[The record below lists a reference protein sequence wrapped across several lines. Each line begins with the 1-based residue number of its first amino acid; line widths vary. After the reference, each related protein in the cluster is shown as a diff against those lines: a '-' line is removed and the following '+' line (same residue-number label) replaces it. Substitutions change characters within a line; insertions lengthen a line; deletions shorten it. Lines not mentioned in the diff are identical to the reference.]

1 MKEIITKYNVIWID
15 DEFDKMSQF
24 ILDCKLNHQV
34 NLVPFR
40 FQEAGMDELEKNLSK
55 WDAVIL
61 DAKMFDKS
69 DNEIAKLTGL
79 HHAINRLNQLV
90 SRKKVP
96 YFILTGQADLLSNEN
111 FKDMVGSFYTKG
123 RDEELLIENLK
134 KEVDKQPE
142 RQIINTYQDTF
153 EAVERMH
160 MDDEVKST
168 LISILKSLHSPSENV
183 TFKATTYYNQLRH
196 VLEHLFRTYHK
207 IGIIPDSCLPN
218 NVVNLN
224 QCSLFLAGKNA
235 EVAKVRFGEENDR
248 VIPTYIEAIIRS
260 ILELGN
266 LHSHTIDTTD
276 LDESNM
282 KKMENF
288 FATVN
293 SKYIIF
299 GITLQLCEVI
309 RWSSAYIKLHSNI
322 ELNKS
327 KCRKIT
333 PELCPQKFEGKTFIP
348 QQDKNGIWHCEECM
362 VGLKTWE
369 GGSIKL
375 FDIENNNNP
384 KTMECY
390 PFWAKFKI
398 LR

>member
-1 MKEIITKYNVIWID
+1 
-15 DEFDKMSQF
+15 
-24 ILDCKLNHQV
+24 
-34 NLVPFR
+34 
-40 FQEAGMDELEKNLSK
+40 
-55 WDAVIL
+55 
-61 DAKMFDKS
+61 
-69 DNEIAKLTGL
+69 
-79 HHAINRLNQLV
+79 
-90 SRKKVP
+90 
-96 YFILTGQADLLSNEN
+96 
-111 FKDMVGSFYTKG
+111 
-123 RDEELLIENLK
+123 
-134 KEVDKQPE
+134 
-142 RQIINTYQDTF
+142 
-153 EAVERMH
+153 MH